1 MPSTYAHYTFGERI
15 LPGLPHS
22 IQNIVAEHET
32 AYHIG
37 LHGPDILFYYHPL
50 IKNPVNR
57 AGHRIHKEP
66 ASFFLGHAAKAI
78 RESEDEKALAYI
90 LGFICHFVLDSRCHP
105 YIEEVIKATTL
116 SHSKIETEFDRS
128 LMLKAGLDPLKYNPG
143 AHIVPDRSL
152 AAHIEKL
159 YINITREQIYKSIVF
174 MRHYTALLA
183 CPQNIVRCVIKGLM
197 KITGNHSSIGEMIMD
212 KTPDLRCSNTNHKLY
227 ALYNESV
234 SLAVELVSEYYCGM
248 EKNSE
253 LNEYFSHN
261 FG

>member
-1 MPSTYAHYTFGERI
+1 MPSTYAHYTFGKKV
-15 LPGLPHS
+15 LSQLPHD
-22 IQNIVAEHET
+22 IQNIAAQHET

-37 LHGPDILFYYHPL
+37 LHGPDILFYYSPL

-57 AGHRIHKEP
+57 TGHRIHKEP
-66 ASFFLGHAAKAI
+66 ASFFLEHAAKTI
-78 RESEDEKALAYI
+78 RKSGDEKSLVYI

-128 LMLKAGLDPLKYNPG
+128 LMLKAGLDPLKFNPG
-143 AHIVPDRSL
+143 ENIVPDRSL
-152 AAHIEKL
+152 ATHIENL
-159 YINITREQIYKSIVF
+159 YVNITREQIYKSIVS
-174 MRHYTALLA
+174 MRRYIALLA
-183 CPQNIVRCVIKGLM
+183 YPQNIVRFIVKGLM
-197 KITGNHSSIGEMIMD
+197 KITGNNSSIGEMIMD
-212 KTPDLRCSNTNHKLY
+212 KTPDLRCDNTNHKLY

-234 SLAVELVSEYYCGM
+234 SLAAELVSEYYYGI
-248 EKNSE
+248 EKNSG